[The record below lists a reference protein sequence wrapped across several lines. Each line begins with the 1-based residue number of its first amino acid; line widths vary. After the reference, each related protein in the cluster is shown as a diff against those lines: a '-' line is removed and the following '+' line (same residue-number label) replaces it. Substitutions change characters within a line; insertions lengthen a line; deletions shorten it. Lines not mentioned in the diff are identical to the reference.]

1 MSVER
6 SLTRLI
12 TTMATAAWDL
22 MPRWGRWLSAIVLL
36 LWLGWTFL
44 LQERHGGA
52 SIVVHSVI
60 DRPISYVYVN
70 GKMGS
75 NTFAFDGLNAGGGSA
90 GPYRIDGD
98 TVKIDW
104 ELDMTEE
111 QEKAGYQFEKH
122 SLTLPMPRREKGQD
136 NFHVLFLPDNKVI
149 VRWGGWAEPVMNEVI
164 DNYRTRKGR

>member
-1 MSVER
+1 MTVER
-6 SLTRLI
+6 SLTRFI
-12 TTMATAAWDL
+12 STMATAAWDL

-122 SLTLPMPRREKGQD
+122 SITLPMPQREKGQD

>member
-1 MSVER
+1 MIN
-6 SLTRLI
+6 T
-12 TTMATAAWDL
+12 AWDL
-22 MPRWGRWLSAIVLL
+22 MPRWGRWLSAIALV

-75 NTFAFDGLNAGGGSA
+75 NTFAFDGFSAGGGGSA
-90 GPYRIDGD
+90 GPYKIDGD
-98 TVKIDW
+98 KVKIDW

-122 SLTLPMPRREKGQD
+122 STILPMPKREKGQN

-149 VRWGGWAEPVMNEVI
+149 VRWGGWAEPVMNDVI
-164 DNYRTRKGR
+164 DTYRTRK

>member
-1 MSVER
+1 MTVER

-12 TTMATAAWDL
+12 STMATAAWDL

-122 SLTLPMPRREKGQD
+122 SITLPMPQREKGQD

>member
-1 MSVER
+1 
-6 SLTRLI
+6 
-12 TTMATAAWDL
+12 MATAAWDL
-22 MPRWGRWLSAIVLL
+22 MPRWGRWLSAIVLV

-52 SIVVHSVI
+52 SIVLMSVI

-75 NTFAFDGLNAGGGSA
+75 NTFAFDGFSAGGGGSA

-98 TVKIDW
+98 TVKIGW

-111 QEKAGYQFEKH
+111 QEKAGYRFEKH
-122 SLTLPMPRREKGQD
+122 SLTLPMPKREKGQN
-136 NFHVLFLPDNKVI
+136 NFHVLFLPDNKVM
-149 VRWGGWAEPVMNEVI
+149 VRWGGWAEPVMNDVI
-164 DNYRTRKGR
+164 DNYRTRK